1 LPSEIPDTRYARA
14 DGGAIAYQSF
24 GEGERNLVVVPP
36 FVSHVEMSWE
46 HPPYGEFMDRMAEIG
61 RVTVFDKRG
70 NGLSDAL
77 PEGESLEQRADDIL
91 AVMDAVGAER
101 ASLFGISEGAA
112 MAALVAATRPE
123 RVDSLVLYGGIVRMR
138 EGEDFYS
145 GAGWHVIAEEML
157 SGIEEAWGEG
167 ISLTA
172 LAPGRLGDERFRRWW
187 GRFERAAAG
196 PKMARDAF
204 ELDMQ
209 LDVRSVL
216 SAITCPTL
224 VLHRTHDVIPMEQSH
239 YLASHIPDARMVE
252 LEGENHWPWLD
263 DTEAV
268 ADEIEEFL
276 TGARRPRE
284 PDRILATVLFTD
296 IVASTQ
302 RAAELGDEAWREVL
316 RGHDS
321 LVREQLQRHSGRE
334 VKATGDGFLATFD
347 GPARGVRCARA
358 ITEAV
363 RPLGVEV
370 RAGLHTG
377 ECELLGNDVGGLA
390 VHIGA
395 RVSSAAEAGEVLV
408 SSTVKDLVLGSGI
421 EFSDRGAYDLKG
433 VPGEWRLFSASS
445 S

>member
-24 GEGERNLVVVPP
+24 GEGERNLVVVFP

-268 ADEIEEFL
+268 ADGDRGVPHRRPAPPRARPHPGHRPVHRHRGL
-276 TGARRPRE
+276 HPARGRAGRRGLARGPARARQPRPRAAPAPQRARGQGHRRRLPGHLRRPR
-284 PDRILATVLFTD
+284 PRGAL
-296 IVASTQ
+296 
-302 RAAELGDEAWREVL
+302 RPGDH
-316 RGHDS
+316 RG
-321 LVREQLQRHSGRE
+321 
-334 VKATGDGFLATFD
+334 
-347 GPARGVRCARA
+347 GPAAGRGGPGRVAHGR
-358 ITEAV
+358 
-363 RPLGVEV
+363 V
-370 RAGLHTG
+370 RA
-377 ECELLGNDVGGLA
+377 VG
-390 VHIGA
+390 
-395 RVSSAAEAGEVLV
+395 
-408 SSTVKDLVLGSGI
+408 
-421 EFSDRGAYDLKG
+421 
-433 VPGEWRLFSASS
+433 
-445 S
+445 